1 MVTSAQVGGMVITTT
16 PVITIMIITIITIIV
31 ITKGPIMDHA
41 IMVQAKKVEPIQDLD
56 IRTMEV
62 V

>member
-1 MVTSAQVGGMVITTT
+1 MVITTT